1 MIRVIHNPV
10 AGRRADRRI
19 SRVREALAAAGT
31 PFDVRET
38 AGPGDAVL
46 VAREAACE
54 GVPTVLAVGG
64 DGTINEAANGLAG
77 SATRLAVVPQGTG
90 NLFAAEVGLPR
101 SVEGC
106 LSLLTEGETIEV
118 PLARAGDRLFL
129 LAASA
134 GFDAEVVE
142 TMDFRR
148 KNALGIAAYYLAGAR
163 HLLRGQPTLWLE
175 LPGHERLEVQA
186 VLVCRGRMYG
196 GGVTLA
202 PAGGLRTDTLHVI
215 ALRRAGRWPILRF
228 ALDALRGKA
237 DRSPDVL
244 RREARSLLVRCRL
257 PSAAQVDGEY
267 LGPLPV
273 RIEMTEI
280 TLRIVVPAAYG
291 K

>member
-1 MIRVIHNPV
+1 MIRVIYNPV
-10 AGRRADRRI
+10 AGRSAARRI
-19 SRVREALAAAGT
+19 SRVREVLAAGGT

-46 VAREAACE
+46 LAGEAAYE
-54 GVPTVLAVGG
+54 GVPTVLVVGG

-77 SATRLAVVPQGTG
+77 STTRLAVVPQGTG

-106 LSLLTEGETIEV
+106 LSLLSSGETIEV
-118 PLARAGDRLFL
+118 RLGKAGDRHFL
-129 LAASA
+129 LVASA

-148 KNALGIAAYYLAGAR
+148 KNTLGIAAYFLAGAR
-163 HLLRGQPTLWLE
+163 HLLREQLTLWLE
-175 LPGHERLEVQA
+175 FPGKERVEVQA
-186 VLVCRGRMYG
+186 VLVCRGKMYG

-202 PAGGLRTDTLHVI
+202 PGGGLRTDTLHVI
-215 ALRRAGRWPILRF
+215 ALRRTGRWPILRF
-228 ALDALRGKA
+228 ALDALRGRS

-244 RREARSLLVRCRL
+244 RRETRSLLVRCRF
-257 PSAAQVDGEY
+257 PSAAQVDGDY

-273 RIEMTEI
+273 RIEMTDVP
-280 TLRIVVPAAYG
+280 LRIVVPPSYVR
-291 K
+291 